1 MSFCDGLLIKGNYFY
16 FRAEILYRLQIAPFI
31 SSRSVLEPL
40 ADLENTKVKTEDPD
54 ILDLCHIV
62 PKEVLSLGGGKGYDV
77 EHDPEEEQAFTNWL
91 QCYYKDGMNNL
102 VDHNGRT
109 IWFQGPAGPMKP
121 ANAKTRGKRTTKKKA
136 ETDHDYESPKKAKK
150 ETKIK
155 QEIKSIKEE
164 LNGIKKES
172 KRIVRTKKEPKSV
185 KKEPKSVKREPK
197 GFKKEPKVEPEEEM
211 PARRSTRKRS
221 A

>member
-1 MSFCDGLLIKGNYFY
+1 M
-16 FRAEILYRLQIAPFI
+16 YRLQIAPFT

-40 ADLENTKVKTEDPD
+40 AGLENTKIKTENPD
-54 ILDLCHIV
+54 ILELCHLV

-121 ANAKTRGKRTTKKKA
+121 SNAKTRGKRSTKKKH
-136 ETDHDYESPKKAKK
+136 ETDHDYESPKKTKK
-150 ETKIK
+150 EPKIK
-155 QEIKSIKEE
+155 QEPKNIKDEP
-164 LNGIKKES
+164 NGIKKET
-172 KRIVRTKKEPKSV
+172 KAIKKESKSV
-185 KKEPKSVKREPK
+185 KKEPQSTKKVPRKA
-197 GFKKEPKVEPEEEM
+197 KKEPKIELKEEL